1 MYVNLVGFRRH
12 GHNEVDNPR
21 FTQPKMYQVV
31 DAEPSIA
38 DRYAKELEADG
49 TVDNE
54 FAEKCK
60 KEFVSTLDA
69 ALKRVDG
76 GETKPM

>member
-1 MYVNLVGFRRH
+1 MIGFRRH

-21 FTQPKMYQVV
+21 FTQPEMYKAV

-38 DRYAKELEADG
+38 DSYAERL
-49 TVDNE
+49 
-54 FAEKCK
+54 K
-60 KEFVSTLDA
+60 KEGVLNGDHLEQFRKEYVGTLDK

-76 GETKPM
+76 GETKPT